1 MALLGRLN
9 LAQAIAGVRAN
20 DVDAVR
26 AELPSKFAA
35 VRPLL
40 AGGKLR
46 RLRDLARDVRTLYSI
61 LTDRSFSVPW
71 RTTAAIVFA
80 LGYFVMSLDIIP
92 DAIPVLGFLDDAL
105 VVAEV
110 VFLLSGDLRRYRE
123 HRARQTAAEEEE
135 PTPSGQDPF
144 ADDPDSSSAAWP
156 GLDPDQDERLVA

>member
-1 MALLGRLN
+1 MALPGGLN
-9 LAQAIAGVRAN
+9 LAQAIAGICAN

-26 AELPSKFAA
+26 AELPGKFAA

-40 AGGKLR
+40 ASGKLR
-46 RLRDLARDVRTLYSI
+46 RLRDLARDVRTLFDI

-80 LGYFVMSLDIIP
+80 LGYFVLSLDIIP

-110 VFLLSGDLRRYRE
+110 VFLLSGDLRRYRA
-123 HRARQTAAEEEE
+123 HRAARDVVPEARSDREAELEE
-135 PTPSGQDPF
+135 
-144 ADDPDSSSAAWP
+144 WP
-156 GLDPDQDERLVA
+156 ADERLVA

>member
-1 MALLGRLN
+1 MALPGGLN
-9 LAQAIAGVRAN
+9 LAQAIAGVCAN

-26 AELPSKFAA
+26 AELPRKFAA

-40 AGGKLR
+40 MGGRLR
-46 RLRDLARDVRTLYSI
+46 RLRDLARDVRTLFDI

-80 LGYFVMSLDIIP
+80 LGYFVLSLDIIP
-92 DAIPVLGFLDDAL
+92 DAIPVLGFFDDAL

-123 HRARQTAAEEEE
+123 HRARRAADDA
-135 PTPSGQDPF
+135 GQDAFPATDREDE
-144 ADDPDSSSAAWP
+144 ADDPPA
-156 GLDPDQDERLVA
+156 DERLVA

>member
-1 MALLGRLN
+1 MALPGGLN
-9 LAQAIAGVRAN
+9 FAQAIAGVCAN

-26 AELPSKFAA
+26 AELPGKFAA

-46 RLRDLARDVRTLYSI
+46 RLRDLARDVRTLFDI

-80 LGYFVMSLDIIP
+80 LGYFVLTLDIIP

-110 VFLLSGDLRRYRE
+110 VVLVSGDLRRYRA
-123 HRARQTAAEEEE
+123 HRAGSTVSQPAPSAQAGAETASDRE
-135 PTPSGQDPF
+135 
-144 ADDPDSSSAAWP
+144 AAF
-156 GLDPDQDERLVA
+156 DERLVA

>member
-1 MALLGRLN
+1 MALPGGLN
-9 LAQAIAGVRAN
+9 LAQAIAGVCAN

-26 AELPSKFAA
+26 AELPGKFAA

-40 AGGKLR
+40 MGGRLR
-46 RLRDLARDVRTLYSI
+46 RVRDLARDVRTLFDI

-80 LGYFVMSLDIIP
+80 LGYFVLSLDIIP

-110 VFLLSGDLRRYRE
+110 VLLLSGDLRRYRE
-123 HRARQTAAEEEE
+123 HRARRAADVV
-135 PTPSGQDPF
+135 GQDVFP
-144 ADDPDSSSAAWP
+144 ATDGEDLVEDPPA
-156 GLDPDQDERLVA
+156 DERLVA